1 VVRDQLEAQVA
12 DLNDRNERAKMHQLL
27 KKYSDFKH
35 LAKEMGL
42 HQDEKLLENLQ
53 LWTETFRPN
62 GFEIDFK
69 PEGLPDEFIFRAVLD
84 KKWLRIQP
92 DTLRMLYGTNVLS
105 PWTMVGQITYLPGD
119 GQLADRIF
127 KMQNSDAEVDP
138 DNPSM
143 RDPFRNMFAT
153 TRVLERM
160 FFESQTRIEVLV
172 YPLAIYRE
180 ALLQPRSDN
189 V

>member
-1 VVRDQLEAQVA
+1 KQLEAQVA
-12 DLNDRNERAKMHQLL
+12 EMNDRNERAKIHQLL
-27 KKYSDFKH
+27 KKYSDVKH
-35 LAKEMGL
+35 LASEMGL
-42 HQDEKLLENLQ
+42 QQDKKLLENLR

-69 PEGLPDEFIFRAVLD
+69 PEGLPDDLIFRAVLE
-84 KKWLRIQP
+84 KKWLRIPP
-92 DTLRMLYGTNVLS
+92 DTLRMLYGANVLS

-119 GQLADRIF
+119 GQLADRVF
-127 KMQNSDAEVDP
+127 TVHKSEGEGDP
-138 DNPSM
+138 ENPSM

-160 FFESQTRIEVLV
+160 FFESQTPIKVLV

-180 ALLQPRSDN
+180 ALLQPNRGGDN